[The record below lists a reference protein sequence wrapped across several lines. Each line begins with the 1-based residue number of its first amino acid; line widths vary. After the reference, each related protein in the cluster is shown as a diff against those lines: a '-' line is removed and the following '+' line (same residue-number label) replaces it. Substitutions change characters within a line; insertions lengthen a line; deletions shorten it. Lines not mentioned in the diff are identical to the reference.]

1 MNLISILS
9 EIKVVPA
16 KSAGGLVPGDLVQF
30 YFNNN
35 FGYKSRD
42 NSPSRVELTIVT
54 IDKVK
59 ETPMRYRIWRNKLK
73 VYFYPETKTYEVG
86 EIEPYFDDKGELI
99 GKDYDYFKDK
109 NDLSKFSLDSIKK
122 DQTRSKFEENKIDLK
137 ALANIVNAFYK
148 QYYSFDSMEFA
159 IKSSKEELFTKAY
172 EELKQTE
179 DLYVKIKDK
188 VAEDNLD
195 WIEPIALDL
204 IYKYSNADMSTYKK
218 S

>member
-16 KSAGGLVPGDLVQF
+16 KSAGGLVPGDLVSF
-30 YFNNN
+30 YFRNN
-35 FGYKSRD
+35 FYNKND
-42 NSPSRVELTIVT
+42 PNRVELTIVT

-86 EIEPYFDDKGELI
+86 EIEPYYFGDKGELYD
-99 GKDYDYFKDK
+99 KDYDHFKDR

-122 DQTRSKFEENKIDLK
+122 DQAEVAFKENKIDLK
-137 ALANIVNAFYK
+137 ALAIIVDAFYR
-148 QYYSFDSMEFA
+148 QYYSSNSMDFA
-159 IKSSKEELFTKAY
+159 IKSSKEELFKKAS

-179 DLYVKIKDK
+179 DLFVKVKDK

-204 IYKYSNADMSTYKK
+204 IQKYSNADMSTYIK